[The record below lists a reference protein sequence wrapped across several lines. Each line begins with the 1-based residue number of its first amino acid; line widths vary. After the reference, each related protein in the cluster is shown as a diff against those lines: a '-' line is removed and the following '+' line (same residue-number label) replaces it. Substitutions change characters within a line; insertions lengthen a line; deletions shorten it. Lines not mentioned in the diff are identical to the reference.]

1 MASAIQ
7 AGFRLEEHYTTRD
20 TVLPELAAWAGL
32 EPPVLVPG
40 VRQTGTIAQANQ
52 AAVDATV
59 LQTLQALIARVG
71 ELEAQVAKSKAR

>member
-7 AGFRLEEHYTTRD
+7 AGFRLEEHYATRD
-20 TVLPELAAWAGL
+20 AVLPEIATWAGL

-40 VRQTGTIAQANQ
+40 VRLTGVIAQAND

-59 LQTLQALIARVG
+59 LQTLQQMIMRIESLEQQIA
-71 ELEAQVAKSKAR
+71 AKGR